1 MTPLPW
7 FRRTGN
13 ATCGPLPSYCKS
25 FQKKWAEFCPA
36 RRHFFWMLS
45 QTYMNVWRHSKS
57 FPAAINGHGNGHG
70 LGGRGEAPG
79 RVAGPFTGVNPV
91 LRCLRAKKKGPGQ
104 NDKKRRKPASQPG
117 HHSTP
122 ERKNAFRI
130 QGFPEVVGDVCLSSW
145 GVGSVCLSVCLSLP
159 ACMPACLPVCLS
171 GQPCHGTSYMYGQ
184 RTCLEVYNHMAGV
197 RVPPVKGEP
206 SLGR

>member
-1 MTPLPW
+1 
-7 FRRTGN
+7 
-13 ATCGPLPSYCKS
+13 
-25 FQKKWAEFCPA
+25 
-36 RRHFFWMLS
+36 MLS

-57 FPAAINGHGNGHG
+57 FPTAINGHGNGHG

-79 RVAGPFTGVNPV
+79 CVAGPFTGVNPV

-122 ERKNAFRI
+122 ERKNAF
-130 QGFPEVVGDVCLSSW
+130 GSTFPEVVGGCLSVV
-145 GVGSVCLSVCLSLP
+145 VGGGVCLSVCLSVSLCLP
-159 ACMPACLPVCLS
+159 AFCLS

-184 RTCLEVYNHMAGV
+184 RTCLEAYNHMAGV